1 MYVYMYT
8 TYVCMYLCM
17 CTLHV
22 IISSIIFSL
31 MKGKEFKY
39 LCRGEIRV
47 KGLEKKK
54 LTYFVETLLP
64 GEEPNTE
71 FLPLNEEESTTDLSS
86 DHSLP
91 RKRSSSAASFHLR
104 GRSASVQTNHSFS
117 IIGDSSKFLSTPTSE
132 YIQTHKV
139 SVVSN
144 TSSEPIIE
152 ETLKTTSIVD
162 QPPPHSS
169 TSITSSSS
177 IPLSTS
183 KRNQVSPIG
192 VELEKPHETSFVNGT
207 TSNSSVHKT
216 NHKTKHRSK
225 KCVIC

>member
-1 MYVYMYT
+1 MYV
-8 TYVCMYLCM
+8 LCM

-39 LCRGEIRV
+39 VCRGEITV

-64 GEEPNTE
+64 GEEPKTE
-71 FLPLNEEESTTDLSS
+71 FIPLNEEESTTDLSS
-86 DHSLP
+86 DHSLTQ
-91 RKRSSSAASFHLR
+91 RRTSSASFNIR
-104 GRSASVQTNHSFS
+104 GRSPSVLTNHSFS
-117 IIGDSSKFLSTPTSE
+117 IIGDSTKFLSTPTSE

-144 TSSEPIIE
+144 TSSEQIVE
-152 ETLKTTSIVD
+152 ETLQTTSTVV
-162 QPPPHSS
+162 QPPPPSS

-177 IPLSTS
+177 IPPSTS
-183 KRNQVSPIG
+183 KRNQVSPIC